1 MVESMSVSI
10 SQENCQVKFQTM
22 SWCQDTRRYVDWH
35 LPCQIKFPNGCQSQC
50 QKKNKSNVRLFV
62 RVYVWMYVRRCVTW
76 KLRRA
81 IVRIHIRM
89 YVTHEICQ
97 IKCKSKCQSWCHFF
111 AWTNV
116 KTNVRLHV
124 KLQFEEYGSHAEEKR
139 PNNTINHDIV
149 NLARNY
155 PSKVGDDE

>member
-1 MVESMSVSI
+1 MWDSVTTCQKMVESMSVSI

-76 KLRRA
+76 KIARA

-97 IKCKSKCQSWCHFF
+97 IKCKSKCQSWCHFLPEQ
-111 AWTNV
+111 TS
-116 KTNVRLHV
+116 K
-124 KLQFEEYGSHAEEKR
+124 QMSDYMSSC
-139 PNNTINHDIV
+139 
-149 NLARNY
+149 NLKNMGHMPR
-155 PSKVGDDE
+155 KKGLIIQLIMT